1 MAGPIRLKLGG
12 MVKGMYEN
20 ILPKEFFG
28 SVNVDRGQV
37 GGPQV
42 PFLGHGDD
50 KETPYWA

>member
-28 SVNVDRGQV
+28 SVNVDWGQV
-37 GGPQV
+37 SGLQV
-42 PFLGHGDD
+42 ILLGDD
-50 KETPYWA
+50 KQACRQ